1 MLDVV
6 SHALGH
12 KANRYGH
19 EIPVIHRQPYPH
31 CSRQYPN
38 SCKLK
43 PLHPLPPPGPL
54 PSLPSFP
61 PSPPLTPSRT
71 GYFGVARNWSEAAV
85 LMPCTL
91 APYQILLAGPKFHCR
106 TASVAEFESI
116 KSI

>member
-1 MLDVV
+1 MKYLSFID
-6 SHALGH
+6 SLIHIA
-12 KANRYGH
+12 A
-19 EIPVIHRQPYPH
+19 ESIPIAASSNL
-31 CSRQYPN
+31 CT
-38 SCKLK
+38 
-43 PLHPLPPPGPL
+43 
-54 PSLPSFP
+54 
-61 PSPPLTPSRT
+61 PSPPPVPFLLYPPPPPFPPPPSST